1 MACQINT
8 EEYLPLSLSGYPK
21 IQDWGMLEYPRVFL
35 HHLFYGSQRQ
45 VVFPMEGKRAF
56 LVFLFLYIYV
66 YMHKF
71 LTGRHIKTKHLHIGP
86 ANCKQGSCMVQA
98 VWCCWIVIYPTFR
111 KTDLYGLYL
120 QLIGIVRKAS
130 EWKTGNVTTMQYL
143 IDNTVVKYCATQ

>member
-1 MACQINT
+1 MSDKHRRILA
-8 EEYLPLSLSGYPK
+8 LSLSGYPK

-66 YMHKF
+66 YIHKF

-86 ANCKQGSCMVQA
+86 ANWKQGSCMVQA

-130 EWKTGNVTTMQYL
+130 EWKNSNVTTMQYL